1 MHTRPIYSFFGILCL
16 PASFCCVVFVVRP
29 PETHTQQLV
38 KGIGESK
45 SKQEEDTIVL
55 AEVQV
60 LRRKLQEK
68 NIDPKTVRARLLSLD
83 LCACVAVFS
92 WNSHVVAHVN
102 GNRIGS
108 RNQPRRL

>member
-1 MHTRPIYSFFGILCL
+1 MLC
-16 PASFCCVVFVVRP
+16 RN
-29 PETHTQQLV
+29 QLV

-68 NIDPKTVRARLLSLD
+68 NIDPKTVRRMCLGSLLIYAFAC
-83 LCACVAVFS
+83 LCFRGTVT
-92 WNSHVVAHVN
+92 
-102 GNRIGS
+102 
-108 RNQPRRL
+108 